1 MRHPFFRLSFALL
14 VGALC
19 MLLAKP
25 ARADHVKDLCDVVG
39 VRDNQ
44 LVGYGVV
51 TGLTG
56 TGDDA
61 SAPFATQ
68 SLLSLMRKLGVQ
80 ADGSSIRLRN
90 VAAVLVTATIPPF
103 ARPGTRLD
111 VTISSIGNARSLQG
125 GVLVQ
130 TPLYGADG
138 RVYAVSQG
146 SLVVG
151 GLEAHGQSSSVQKNS
166 PNAARIPDGALV
178 ERLIATTFT
187 EKGKIVYSLRQ
198 PDFLLAQRIAEA
210 IDKEMGAKVAT
221 AVDGGAVSVTLESE
235 AAAVPTIARLGEID
249 VNAPSVARVV
259 INERTGTIVA
269 GGDVQLAPVAIATGG
284 LTVLIRE
291 TPDVSQP
298 IAPAGKGDTK
308 VMPRTE
314 VVPDENGA
322 GRNGNTMAY
331 VKGAARLADVASA
344 LSSLGIPPREL
355 VSVLSAL
362 KSAGALRATLVVQ

>member
-1 MRHPFFRLSFALL
+1 MRTTPLRP
-14 VGALC
+14 
-19 MLLAKP
+19 LLAAVFAVLVLLFAAP

-39 VRDNQ
+39 VRENQ

-80 ADGSSIRLRN
+80 AEGTSIRLKN
-90 VAAVLVTATIPPF
+90 VAAVLVTANIAPF

-111 VTISSIGNARSLQG
+111 VTVSSIGNARSLQG

-146 SLVVG
+146 SLIVG
-151 GLEAHGQSSSVQKNS
+151 GMEAHGASASMQKNS

-178 ERLIATTFT
+178 ERLVQTTFS

-198 PDFLLAQRIAEA
+198 PDFLLAQRISEA
-210 IDKEMGAKVAT
+210 IDKEMGSKVSV
-221 AVDGGAVSVTLESE
+221 AVDGGAVSVTLASE
-235 AAAVPTIARLGEID
+235 DVAVATIARLGEID
-249 VNAPSVARVV
+249 VSAPSVARVV

-298 IAPAGKGDTK
+298 IAPAGGGTTK

-314 VVPDENGA
+314 VGADENGP
-322 GRNGNTMAY
+322 GKNGNTMAY

-344 LSSLGIPPREL
+344 LSSLGISPREL
-355 VSVLSAL
+355 VNVLSAL

>member
-1 MRHPFFRLSFALL
+1 MRHTVQKLLFALTVVSLL
-14 VGALC
+14 VFSAR
-19 MLLAKP
+19 P

-68 SLLSLMRKLGVQ
+68 SLLALMRKLGIQ
-80 ADGSSIRLRN
+80 AEGSSIRLRN

-146 SLVVG
+146 SLIVG
-151 GLEAHGQSSSVQKNS
+151 GLEAHGSGSSVQKNS

-198 PDFLLAQRIAEA
+198 PDFLLAQRISDA
-210 IDKEMGAKVAT
+210 IDKEMGNKVAT
-221 AVDGGAVSVTLESE
+221 AVDGGAVSVTLENE
-235 AAAVPTIARLGEID
+235 AAAVATIARLGEID
-249 VNAPSVARVV
+249 VNAPSLARVV
-259 INERTGTIVA
+259 INERTGTVVA

-291 TPDVSQP
+291 SPEVSQP
-298 IAPAGKGDTK
+298 VAPAGRGDTK
-308 VMPRTE
+308 VTPRTE

-322 GRNGNTMAY
+322 GKNGNTMAY

-344 LSSLGIPPREL
+344 LSSLGIPPRDL
-355 VSVLSAL
+355 VTVLSAL